1 MNNLTPELIA
11 KAKATKSAQEL
22 LELAKANNVDLTE
35 TEAKTYF
42 EQLNANGAVSDDEL
56 DIVAGGLGCPD
67 DGEESEAKPK
77 LIPGRTV
84 RVLNGKICPKCHS
97 NEGVIGHDLT
107 ASGMTGNTLYVFCPK
122 CNMKITN
129 YVSNDTVELI

>member
-1 MNNLTPELIA
+1 MKNFTPELIA
-11 KAKATKSAQEL
+11 KAKAAKSTEEL
-22 LELAKANNVDLTE
+22 LALAKTNNVDLSE

-67 DGEESEAKPK
+67 DGEENDAKSK
-77 LIPGRTV
+77 FMIGKKV
-84 RVLNGKICPKCHS
+84 RVLDGKICPKCHS

-107 ASGMTGNTLYVFCPK
+107 ASGMTGNTMYVVCPK
-122 CNMKITN
+122 CNEAITN
-129 YVSNDTVELI
+129 RVSNDNVELI